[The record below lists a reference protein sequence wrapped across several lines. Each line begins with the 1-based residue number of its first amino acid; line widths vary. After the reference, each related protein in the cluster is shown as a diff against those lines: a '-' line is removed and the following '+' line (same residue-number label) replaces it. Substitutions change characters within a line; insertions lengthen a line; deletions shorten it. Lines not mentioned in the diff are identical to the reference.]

1 MLQGCIFKRFYP
13 GQFNPYWD
21 VEDTIAGG
29 SCWQRA
35 FATEDEYLVESI
47 CKGNGVS
54 FDWISVDSSEE
65 TPPTLV
71 TQECFKDFLSYIFL
85 NNAILLSR
93 QIASISPSGIN
104 FSIFKNGSTQQG
116 V

>member
-1 MLQGCIFKRFYP
+1 MPYIKSYLEIMIDFKTSCLYLFNLRLVLQGCIFKRFYP
-13 GQFNPYWD
+13 GQFNPHWD

-35 FATEDEYLVESI
+35 FATEDEFLVESI

-54 FDWISVDSSEE
+54 FDWIPVDSSKE

-71 TQECFKDFLSYIFL
+71 TQECFK
-85 NNAILLSR
+85 NLL
-93 QIASISPSGIN
+93 
-104 FSIFKNGSTQQG
+104 
-116 V
+116 